1 MRFVDIEQV
10 EPPDFVFL
18 ALPAAPSIEV
28 AARFLDAGSRVIDLG
43 SAFRLR
49 DRATWESVY
58 GQAHGRWDLASGGA
72 WSSSAFW
79 TVWAREAL
87 RRCGEPEPDGR
98 HGSYG
103 RSGPPWLPSQMSRSF
118 I

>member
-49 DRATWESVY
+49 DRAAWKSVY

-72 WSSSAFW
+72 
-79 TVWAREAL
+79 
-87 RRCGEPEPDGR
+87 
-98 HGSYG
+98 
-103 RSGPPWLPSQMSRSF
+103 
-118 I
+118 

>member
-1 MRFVDIEQV
+1 MFYLSIRRWNSPGRRAGGRGPVEEVHPNFYGLDMRFVDIEQV

-72 WSSSAFW
+72 
-79 TVWAREAL
+79 
-87 RRCGEPEPDGR
+87 
-98 HGSYG
+98 
-103 RSGPPWLPSQMSRSF
+103 
-118 I
+118 